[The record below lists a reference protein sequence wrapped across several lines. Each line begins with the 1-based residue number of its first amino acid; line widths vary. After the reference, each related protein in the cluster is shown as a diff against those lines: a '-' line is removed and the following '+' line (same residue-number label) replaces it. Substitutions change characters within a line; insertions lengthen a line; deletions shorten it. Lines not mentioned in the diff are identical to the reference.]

1 MRKDWV
7 WVGAIS
13 LALAGCA
20 VTEQPQSSSPQA
32 TAYNG
37 PVEEIGG
44 AEPRYEPYKPAN
56 MQDYGM
62 NGKTYHIVKNPE
74 NFSESGF
81 ATWHDRESVGNRT
94 ATGEEFDVNAMSAAH
109 PTLPIPS
116 YVRVTNLSNGRR
128 LVVRIN
134 DRGPYT
140 PGRIIDL
147 TKGAADRLNLSNN
160 TKVKVDFISVAPDGS
175 LSGPGTIGTRVA
187 KQSFAL
193 PSRPTLGSS
202 GLGTPV
208 MESAPATAAAA
219 RPISNATLTP
229 AADNGGSNIVSGNPS
244 VSNTGVSNGGGFL
257 GAPKPLPSGVLEGSE
272 PTSAAAPVRA
282 TAITPAVAA
291 APVAVQPSRTLSQP
305 AVPAG
310 AGNIVV
316 QVGALSDQQRAQ
328 TWLKSLNER
337 FRVPGKV
344 TLNNGLYRIQLG
356 PFQSRQH
363 AADLQQRLSSEAQQP
378 SFITTVSGAQ

>member
-7 WVGAIS
+7 WIGAIS

-20 VTEQPQSSSPQA
+20 VTEQPQSPSPQA
-32 TAYNG
+32 KAYNG

-56 MQDYGM
+56 MQDYSM
-62 NGKTYHIVKNPE
+62 NGKTYRIVKNPE

-81 ATWHDRESVGNRT
+81 AAWHDRESVGNRT
-94 ATGEEFDVNAMSAAH
+94 ATGEEFDVNAMAAAH

-128 LVVRIN
+128 LVVRVN

-208 MESAPATAAAA
+208 MESAPATAAAV

-229 AADNGGSNIVSGNPS
+229 TTGNSGSNIVSGSPAIN
-244 VSNTGVSNGGGFL
+244 NTGASSGGSFL
-257 GAPKPLPSGVLEGSE
+257 GAPKPLPSGVLESPE
-272 PTSAAAPVRA
+272 PTPAATPVRA
-282 TAITPAVAA
+282 TAVAT

-310 AGNIVV
+310 SGNIVV

-356 PFQSRQH
+356 PFQSRQQ

>member
-7 WVGAIS
+7 WIGAFS

-32 TAYNG
+32 STYNG

-44 AEPRYEPYKPAN
+44 AEPRYEPYNPAN
-56 MQDYGM
+56 MQDYSM
-62 NGKTYHIVKNPE
+62 NGKSYRIVKNPE

-81 ATWHDRESVGNRT
+81 AAWHDRKSVGNRT
-94 ATGEEFDVNAMSAAH
+94 ATGEEFDANAMAAAH

-128 LVVRIN
+128 VVVRIN

-160 TKVKVDFISVAPDGS
+160 TKVKVDFINVAPDGT

-202 GLGTPV
+202 GMGTPI
-208 MESAPATAAAA
+208 MESAPPSAAAV
-219 RPISNATLTP
+219 RPISNATLAP
-229 AADNGGSNIVSGNPS
+229 AMGNSTSMTGGNIS
-244 VSNTGVSNGGGFL
+244 TGTAGTTTGGGFL

-272 PTSAAAPVRA
+272 PAASAIAP
-282 TAITPAVAA
+282 THS
-291 APVAVQPSRTLSQP
+291 APVAVAPVTAPSRAAAQS
-305 AVPAG
+305 AMPAG
-310 AGNIVV
+310 SGNIVV

-328 TWLKSLNER
+328 TWLKSLSER

-344 TLNNGLYRIQLG
+344 SLNNGLYRIQLG
-356 PFQSRQH
+356 PFQSRQQ
-363 AADLQQRLSSEAQQP
+363 AIDLQQRLSSEAQQP
-378 SFITTVSGAQ
+378 SFVTTVSGM

>member
-7 WVGAIS
+7 WIGAIG
-13 LALAGCA
+13 LMLAGCST
-20 VTEQPQSSSPQA
+20 TEQPSSPAPQTA
-32 TAYNG
+32 AYNG

-44 AEPRYEPYKPAN
+44 VEPRYEPYNQAN
-56 MQDYGM
+56 MQDYSM
-62 NGKTYHIVKNPE
+62 NGKTYRIIKNPE

-81 ATWHDRESVGNRT
+81 AAWHDHASVGSRT
-94 ATGEEFDVNAMSAAH
+94 ATGEIFDANAMAAAH

-147 TKGAADRLNLSNN
+147 TKAAADRLNMSNN
-160 TKVKVDFISVAPDGS
+160 TKVKVDFISVAQDGS

-193 PSRPTLGSS
+193 PARPTLGAS
-202 GLGTPV
+202 GLGTPM
-208 MESAPATAAAA
+208 MESAQPSAAAI
-219 RPISNATLTP
+219 RPISNATLSTPPAAGSDIPTGSTATP
-229 AADNGGSNIVSGNPS
+229 ATTNAGNGLSAS
-244 VSNTGVSNGGGFL
+244 GGGFL
-257 GAPKPLPSGVLEGSE
+257 GAPKPLRSGVLEDTA
-272 PTSAAAPVRA
+272 PVSAAP
-282 TAITPAVAA
+282 TTPAATSFSAPARTTPASAPSNIAA
-291 APVAVQPSRTLSQP
+291 GT
-305 AVPAG
+305 
-310 AGNIVV
+310 GNIVV

-344 TLNNGLYRIQLG
+344 TLSNGLYRIQLG
-356 PFQSRQH
+356 PFTTRQQ

-378 SFITTVSGAQ
+378 SFITTL

>member
-7 WVGAIS
+7 WIGALS
-13 LALAGCA
+13 LALAGCS
-20 VTEQPQSSSPQA
+20 VTEQPQSPSPQA
-32 TAYNG
+32 SAYNG

-44 AEPRYEPYKPAN
+44 VEPRYEPYNPAN
-56 MQDYGM
+56 MQDYSM
-62 NGKTYHIVKNPE
+62 NGKTYRIVKNPE

-81 ATWHDRESVGNRT
+81 AAWHDRESVGNRT
-94 ATGEEFDVNAMSAAH
+94 ATGEEFDVNAMAAAH

-160 TKVKVDFISVAPDGS
+160 TKVKVDFISVAPDGT

-193 PSRPTLGSS
+193 PARPTLGSS
-202 GLGTPV
+202 GMGTPM
-208 MESAPATAAAA
+208 MESAPQPAATV
-219 RPISNATLTP
+219 RPISNATLVPATSNAGMTG
-229 AADNGGSNIVSGNPS
+229 AADASALH
-244 VSNTGVSNGGGFL
+244 TTTATGGGFL

-272 PTSAAAPVRA
+272 TTPAAAPVRS
-282 TAITPAVAA
+282 TPAVGAA
-291 APVAVQPSRTLSQP
+291 FVATSSLASSS
-305 AVPAG
+305 ASVPAG
-310 AGNIVV
+310 SGNIVV

-328 TWLKSLNER
+328 AWLKSLNER

-344 TLNNGLYRIQLG
+344 TLSNGLYRIQLG
-356 PFQSRQH
+356 PFQNRQQ
-363 AADLQQRLSSEAQQP
+363 AVDLQQRLSSEAQQP
-378 SFITTVSGAQ
+378 SFITTLSGAQ

>member
-7 WVGAIS
+7 WIGAIS

-20 VTEQPQSSSPQA
+20 VTEQPQTHSPQA
-32 TAYNG
+32 TTYNG

-44 AEPRYEPYKPAN
+44 VEPRYEPFNPAN
-56 MQDYGM
+56 MQDYSM

-81 ATWHDRESVGNRT
+81 AAWHDRESVGNRT
-94 ATGEEFDVNAMSAAH
+94 ATGEEFDVNAMAAAH

-160 TKVKVDFISVAPDGS
+160 TKVKVDFINVAPDGS

-202 GLGTPV
+202 GLGTPM
-208 MESAPATAAAA
+208 MESAPPTAAPVK
-219 RPISNATLTP
+219 PISNATLAP
-229 AADNGGSNIVSGNPS
+229 SSNSGNSIVSGTTSINS
-244 VSNTGVSNGGGFL
+244 AGSSTTGSFL

-272 PTSAAAPVRA
+272 PVSTHS
-282 TAITPAVAA
+282 
-291 APVAVQPSRTLSQP
+291 APVAVAPVAAPSRPLSQS
-305 AVPAG
+305 AIPAG
-310 AGNIVV
+310 SGNIVV

-337 FRVPGKV
+337 FRVPGKI
-344 TLNNGLYRIQLG
+344 TLNNSLYRIQLG
-356 PFQSRQH
+356 PFQSRQQ
-363 AADLQQRLSSEAQQP
+363 AVDLQQRLSSEAQQP
-378 SFITTVSGAQ
+378 SFVTTVSGAQ

>member
-7 WVGAIS
+7 WIGAIS

-20 VTEQPQSSSPQA
+20 VTEQPQSPSPQA
-32 TAYNG
+32 TTYNG
-37 PVEEIGG
+37 PVEEISG
-44 AEPRYEPYKPAN
+44 AEPRYEPYNPAN
-56 MQDYGM
+56 MQDYSM
-62 NGKTYHIVKNPE
+62 NGKTYRIVKNPE

-94 ATGEEFDVNAMSAAH
+94 ATGEEFDVNAMAAAH

-128 LVVRIN
+128 LVVRVN

-160 TKVKVDFISVAPDGS
+160 TKVKVDFISVAQDGS

-208 MESAPATAAAA
+208 MESAPATAAAV

-229 AADNGGSNIVSGNPS
+229 TTTGNSSNTIVSGNAS
-244 VSNTGVSNGGGFL
+244 VSNTGASSGGSFL
-257 GAPKPLPSGVLEGSE
+257 GAPKPLPSGVLESPE
-272 PTSAAAPVRA
+272 PTSAATPVRA
-282 TAITPAVAA
+282 ATMAT
-291 APVAVQPSRTLSQP
+291 APVAVQPSRTPSQP
-305 AVPAG
+305 TVPAG
-310 AGNIVV
+310 SGNIVV

-356 PFQSRQH
+356 PFQSRQQ

>member
-7 WVGAIS
+7 WIGALS
-13 LALAGCA
+13 LVLAGCS
-20 VTEQPQSSSPQA
+20 VTEQPQSPSPQA
-32 TAYNG
+32 SAYNG

-44 AEPRYEPYKPAN
+44 VEPRYEPYNPAN
-56 MQDYGM
+56 MQDYSM
-62 NGKTYHIVKNPE
+62 NGKTYRIVKNPE

-94 ATGEEFDVNAMSAAH
+94 ATGEEFDVNAMAAAH

-160 TKVKVDFISVAPDGS
+160 TKVKVDFISVAPDGT

-193 PSRPTLGSS
+193 PARPTLGAS
-202 GLGTPV
+202 GMGTPM
-208 MESAPATAAAA
+208 MESAPQPAAAV
-219 RPISNATLTP
+219 RPVSNATLVPATSNAGGMTG
-229 AADNGGSNIVSGNPS
+229 AADTLAPRTS
-244 VSNTGVSNGGGFL
+244 TATGGGFL

-272 PTSAAAPVRA
+272 TTPTAAPVRS
-282 TAITPAVAA
+282 TPAVGAA
-291 APVAVQPSRTLSQP
+291 SVATSSLASSS
-305 AVPAG
+305 ASVPAG
-310 AGNIVV
+310 SGNIVV

-328 TWLKSLNER
+328 TWLKSLNDR

-344 TLNNGLYRIQLG
+344 TLSNGLYRIQLG
-356 PFQSRQH
+356 PFQNRQQ
-363 AADLQQRLSSEAQQP
+363 AVDLQQRLSSEAQQP
-378 SFITTVSGAQ
+378 SFITTASGAQ